1 MDECRCRIFHIT
13 AGNLKVIW
21 YVRKKGD
28 PLLLPPTGFRNY
40 RDVTTITHKRLG
52 NAECPVPS
60 ALYHHVTALVSD
72 FAAEYG
78 EVDLV
83 SRRVECSFDEYEG
96 LLDAF
101 DSFGVVGGA
110 GVRVVRE
117 GNVLLAQYEHID
129 GWIDPGDGRRPGESY
144 ADCAKRGVR
153 RATGVEATIDGL
165 AQIQLVYLDDP
176 TDRPPA
182 PNPYISFSGSL
193 VSDDIAAGEPITAL
207 QWADEPPDEVA
218 YEELSELSL
227 AR

>member
-1 MDECRCRIFHIT
+1 
-13 AGNLKVIW
+13 
-21 YVRKKGD
+21 
-28 PLLLPPTGFRNY
+28 
-40 RDVTTITHKRLG
+40 
-52 NAECPVPS
+52 VPS
-60 ALYHHVTALVSD
+60 DLYRHVTALISD

-110 GVRVVRE
+110 GIRIVRD
-117 GNVLLAQYEHID
+117 GCVLLVQYEHVD
-129 GWIDPGDGRRPGESY
+129 GWIDPGSGRRPGESY
-144 ADCAKRGVR
+144 AECAKRGVR
-153 RATGVEATIDGL
+153 RATGVEAAIDGL
-165 AQIQLVYLDDP
+165 AQIQIVYLDDP

-193 VSDDIAAGEPITAL
+193 VRDDVAPGEPITAL
-207 QWADEPPDEVA
+207 QWAEEAPEELA
-218 YEELSELSL
+218 YQELSELPL